1 MATCFSWLL
10 GLHAK
15 VREFPARKVMNDEQ
29 WIIFDTDRFL
39 LSFHKSSQLQMIK
52 AQDYI
57 FFSVAKKY
65 SLIPNGFLGSPGTLP
80 SGFIRSRP

>member
-1 MATCFSWLL
+1 ML

-29 WIIFDTDRFL
+29 WIIFDTDRIL

-57 FFSVAKKY
+57 FFQWPKNIA
-65 SLIPNGFLGSPGTLP
+65 
-80 SGFIRSRP
+80 

>member
-1 MATCFSWLL
+1 ML

-29 WIIFDTDRFL
+29 WIIFDTDRIL

-57 FFSVAKKY
+57 FFSGQK
-65 SLIPNGFLGSPGTLP
+65 I
-80 SGFIRSRP
+80 